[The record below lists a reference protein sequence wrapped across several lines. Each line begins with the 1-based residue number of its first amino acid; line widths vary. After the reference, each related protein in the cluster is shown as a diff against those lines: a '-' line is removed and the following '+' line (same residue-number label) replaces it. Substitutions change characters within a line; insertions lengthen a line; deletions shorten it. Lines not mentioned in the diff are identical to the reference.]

1 MISLTLD
8 EALYVLGLSPVAQ
21 DTHGLCA
28 LEPVP
33 LKGGGYWMPED
44 VLDHPATQ
52 DVYDYLVDKVIPGG
66 PTPEQTW
73 DFGTLEAPNQAE
85 IDAYNAASMSY
96 TAPETERGSEDR
108 VGEATAL
115 MLKMG
120 LTAGQHAGNGR
131 KTKRLR

>member
-1 MISLTLD
+1 MISLTLE

-44 VLDHPATQ
+44 VLDHPANE

-66 PTPEQTW
+66 PTPEQEW
-73 DFGTLEAPNQAE
+73 NFGTLEEPNQAE
-85 IDAYNAASMSY
+85 IDAYNAVNLSY
-96 TAPETERGSEDR
+96 TAPETERGSEER
-108 VGEATAL
+108 VGEAMAL
-115 MLKMG
+115 MAKMG
-120 LTAGQHAGNGR
+120 LTTVNG
-131 KTKRLR
+131 KKAKRLRHG